1 MQSIVVNEEFLLWS
15 ELALLWS
22 FFAYSVASDPLPED
36 LQGKS
41 FHWRAWQRV
50 LLVRVAGVT
59 ILGGLITHSIV
70 LTSWLAA
77 ITAIHPWI
85 RLRSPRKWTAEFE
98 FAAVIS
104 NLIFT
109 FAFVR
114 HLHLQSHI
122 FVLGAL
128 DRGQLAASSIV
139 IAILLF
145 TVRGGTYIVRG
156 CLRKTG
162 TLPHLSPREASL
174 SKAETH
180 APTIHAPEVHT
191 EAAPPLR
198 THSKSSHSPSPLPP
212 AAEPA
217 TEFVDIIEINRGR
230 LIGNLERLVLTIVVA
245 AGSYAALAF
254 LVAAKGLI
262 RSEDLRDRDFAEY
275 FLIGSLASVLVALC
289 AGLLMRFVL
298 SALWP
303 ELLSLHIQ

>member
-1 MQSIVVNEEFLLWS
+1 MQNIVVSDEFLLWS
-15 ELALLWS
+15 ELAVLWS
-22 FFAYSVASDPLPED
+22 FFAYAVASDPLPED
-36 LQGKS
+36 LQS
-41 FHWRAWQRV
+41 RNFHWRAWQKV
-50 LLVRVAGVT
+50 LIVRVVSVA
-59 ILGGLITHSIV
+59 LLSGLIGHSII
-70 LTSWLAA
+70 LSSWLVA

-85 RLRSPRKWTAEFE
+85 RLGSPRQWTAEFE
-98 FAAVIS
+98 IAAVIS
-104 NLIFT
+104 NFIFT
-109 FAFVR
+109 FAFVK

-122 FVLGAL
+122 SILDAL
-128 DRGQLAASSIV
+128 DRGQLAASSMV

-162 TLPHLSPREASL
+162 TLPHLSPREASS
-174 SKAETH
+174 SKAE
-180 APTIHAPEVHT
+180 IHAE
-191 EAAPPLR
+191 EASPPKR
-198 THSKSSHSPSPLPP
+198 KSKPVHSPSPLPP

-275 FLIGSLASVLVALC
+275 FLIGSLASALVALC
-289 AGLLMRFVL
+289 AGMIMRFAL

>member
-1 MQSIVVNEEFLLWS
+1 MPTLIVSAEFQLWAQLCALWS
-15 ELALLWS
+15 IAS
-22 FFAYSVASDPLPED
+22 YAVAADPLPED
-36 LQGKS
+36 LLGRT
-41 FHWRAWQRV
+41 FHWRAWRKSLIIRV
-50 LLVRVAGVT
+50 MGVALLSAL
-59 ILGGLITHSIV
+59 LGHSII
-70 LTSWLAA
+70 LSSWLAA

-85 RLRSPRKWTAEFE
+85 RLRSPRKWTAELE
-98 FAAVIS
+98 IAAVIS
-104 NLIFT
+104 NLIVT
-109 FAFVR
+109 FAFVK

-122 FVLGAL
+122 FIPSAF
-128 DRGQLAASSIV
+128 DRGQLAASSLV

-162 TLPHLSPREASL
+162 TLPHLSPREASS
-174 SKAETH
+174 SKAENH
-180 APTIHAPEVHT
+180 AE
-191 EAAPPLR
+191 EATSLR
-198 THSKSSHSPSPLPP
+198 KPSKSSHSPSPLSP
-212 AAEPA
+212 AHEPV

-289 AGLLMRFVL
+289 AGLVMRFAL
-298 SALWP
+298 SSLWP
-303 ELLSLHIQ
+303 QPLSLQMQ

>member
-1 MQSIVVNEEFLLWS
+1 MQNFAVNDEFLLWS
-15 ELALLWS
+15 ELTLLWS
-22 FFAYSVASDPLPED
+22 FFSYAVASDPLPED

-41 FHWRAWQRV
+41 FHWRAWQKV
-50 LLVRVAGVT
+50 LIVRVAGVA
-59 ILGGLITHSIV
+59 LLSGLITHSIV

-77 ITAIHPWI
+77 ITAIHPWV

-98 FAAVIS
+98 IAAVLS

-122 FVLGAL
+122 FILGAL

-145 TVRGGTYIVRG
+145 TVRAGTYIVRG

-162 TLPHLSPREASL
+162 TLPHLSPREAAL
-174 SKAETH
+174 SKPETQDRAVRLGYIQSDPS
-180 APTIHAPEVHT
+180 APVSPK
-191 EAAPPLR
+191 PP
-198 THSKSSHSPSPLPP
+198 S
-212 AAEPA
+212 AEP
-217 TEFVDIIEINRGR
+217 TLEFVDIIEINRGR

-262 RSEDLRDRDFAEY
+262 RSEDLHDRDFAEY
-275 FLIGSLASVLVALC
+275 FLIGSLASVLVAL
-289 AGLLMRFVL
+289 